1 LLLIAKTAAK
11 RKRIILGGDV
21 LDMKTQFRLA
31 IGLLLIIIF
40 VAIGTFV
47 RLWNLQVIIGPFFL
61 HHWFSLI
68 GGAYLLTF
76 IAIYAYLKRH
86 TAVNRG
92 TLLKVH
98 VFGNLLAVMLVSV
111 HFAVQMSR
119 PAQFAPDLGTGL
131 ATYLLFMVIVAAG
144 FMMRFGLAVKHRES
158 WHLIHVGLSLSLF
171 IVLVIHTLRN
181 LGIL

>member
-1 LLLIAKTAAK
+1 
-11 RKRIILGGDV
+11 
-21 LDMKTQFRLA
+21 MKTQFRLT
-31 IGLLLIIIF
+31 IGLLVIIIF

-47 RLWNLQVIIGPFFL
+47 RLWNLHVKIGPFFV

-111 HFAVQMSR
+111 HFAMQMSR
-119 PAQFAPDLGTGL
+119 PAESAPALGTGL
-131 ATYLLFMVIVAAG
+131 ATFLLFVVIIAAG

-158 WHLIHVGLSLSLF
+158 WRLIHVGLSLSLF
-171 IVLVIHTLRN
+171 IVLVIHALRN
-181 LGIL
+181 LGLL